1 MRQVQIKQFTWLFV
15 AFTLAAI
22 TIALFLAAYYIVAKR
37 QQQVDNLN
45 KTAQEHAKVTASSG
59 FDFLLQNRPVKA
71 RLFPAATEIRRGDS
85 LSIVLRLDDLVT
97 KSTNGLGNE
106 FDGVLTPT
114 LTVGDCSVT
123 PLPAASKSTKEPL
136 SAFVWQWSVD
146 DCKSVGNK
154 AVQVILVFTPS
165 GAPNGSDPV
174 AYRDLDFVRVDDP
187 FSWDKTL
194 QILGII
200 TGFLTVAVAL
210 AKVFIGKDS
219 GS

>member
-1 MRQVQIKQFTWLFV
+1 MKQSTLLFV

-22 TIALFLAAYYIVAKR
+22 TIVLFLGAWTLVAEREDQTRKLNLQAQQNAEVAASSGFNFLLENRPVEARLFLAA
-37 QQQVDNLN
+37 
-45 KTAQEHAKVTASSG
+45 EE
-59 FDFLLQNRPVKA
+59 F
-71 RLFPAATEIRRGDS
+71 RRGDS
-85 LSIVLRLDDLVT
+85 LSIVLRLDNLPA

-154 AVQVILVFTPS
+154 AVQVILAFTPS

-174 AYRDLDFVRVDDP
+174 AYRDLKFVRVVDP
-187 FSWDKTL
+187 FSWDQTL
-194 QILGII
+194 RILGTV

-210 AKVFIGKDS
+210 ANVFIRKNS
-219 GS
+219 AS